1 MFPVSGALS
10 SDPGHSLCFYREIM
24 RLSND
29 SWAAK
34 IIWLDNQEV
43 ESKII

>member
-1 MFPVSGALS
+1 
-10 SDPGHSLCFYREIM
+10 M

-43 ESKII
+43 ESKIIWKLVTRNMGEEI